1 MKGLAYLTWHC
12 HSIWYNKGTK
22 RKRERYNMNI
32 PYIIIIS
39 VIILRVM
46 VNLFGYYKG
55 VVNKKNILIVIA
67 DSLLDIALITLAVMI
82 GFN

>member
-1 MKGLAYLTWHC
+1 
-12 HSIWYNKGTK
+12 
-22 RKRERYNMNI
+22 MNI
-32 PYIIIIS
+32 PYTIIISIIII
-39 VIILRVM
+39 RVM

-55 VVNKKNILIVIA
+55 VVNKKNTLIVIA